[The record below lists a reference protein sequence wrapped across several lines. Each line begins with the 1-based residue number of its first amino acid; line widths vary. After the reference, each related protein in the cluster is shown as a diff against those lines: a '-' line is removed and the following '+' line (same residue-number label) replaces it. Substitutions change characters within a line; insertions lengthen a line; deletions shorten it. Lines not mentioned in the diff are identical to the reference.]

1 MWEKSWLRRVVL
13 VVLDTNI
20 IVSALLFGGRASR
33 VHQAW
38 VEGTFDFLFSDS
50 TIMECRRVLA
60 YPKFGL
66 TADDVTYLLDE
77 ELLPFARIV
86 PFEGSPEK
94 WIPEDPEDDKFI
106 ALALVGEA
114 DFLVSGDAHIFAR
127 RYSLPCHVFSLT
139 EFLGK
144 IEALPGSH

>member
-1 MWEKSWLRRVVL
+1 ML
-13 VVLDTNI
+13 VVLDTNV

-60 YPKFGL
+60 YQKFGL
-66 TADDVTYLLDE
+66 SLDDVAYLLDE
-77 ELLPFARIV
+77 EILPFARIV
-86 PFEGSPEK
+86 PFVGSLEK

-114 DFLVSGDAHIFAR
+114 DFLVSGDAHIIDR
-127 RYSLPCHVFSLT
+127 RHSLPCHVLSLID
-139 EFLGK
+139 FIKK
-144 IEALPGSH
+144 IEAQPGGH